1 MLWSGCGEDSA
12 WWVLPG
18 PVQADPGPAL
28 PHLHGACS
36 RGREEFHHQRQVSL
50 ALCILCNCLIGDIF
64 YFVLF
69 WWGGAGVSHWWCTTQ
84 DYRKQPKWM
93 IAALILSK
101 IKTTLFKTCSHV
113 KSSLKEKSLPL
124 SKCKMKRC
132 LFWWKYKWC
141 KPLVTHRLDQ
151 KTRKGACTVLTKIT

>member
-1 MLWSGCGEDSA
+1 MLCYDQDVVKIQLDECCQGLSRLIQDQLFLTSM
-12 WWVLPG
+12 VH
-18 PVQADPGPAL
+18 AL
-28 PHLHGACS
+28 
-36 RGREEFHHQRQVSL
+36 EEEKSFTIKDKSVWHSV
-50 ALCILCNCLIGDIF
+50 F
-64 YFVLF
+64 YVTVFVLF
-69 WWGGAGVSHWWCTTQ
+69 WWGGVGVSHWWCTTQ

-151 KTRKGACTVLTKIT
+151 KTCKGACTVLTKIT